1 MVLAVVVTN
10 NNQFLGHDI
19 GFLECGLICREICWV
34 NCRIRIVNRLGD
46 DVADAIFSLSI
57 DTWSVCLQTIGGTYH
72 VTARSACTLIILGVQ
87 TMSEIERTILRCVVL
102 IPNHRIINVI
112 GQGIT
117 CFVANVVRETQQE
130 GGRFICIC
138 LVCS

>member
-10 NNQFLGHDI
+10 NNQFLSHDI

-34 NCRIRIVNRLGD
+34 NCRISIVNRLGD
-46 DVADAIFSLSI
+46 DVSDAILSLSI
-57 DTWSVCLQTIGGTYH
+57 NAVGVCLQTIGGTCQ
-72 VTARSACTLIILGVQ
+72 VTARSDCTLIILSVL
-87 TMSEIERTILRCVVL
+87 TIIKIERTIFRCVVL

-130 GGRFICIC
+130 GGRFVCIC